1 MRFQLPYNMAPK
13 EPPLSE
19 AMKGQWA
26 SMIGMA
32 AMFVT
37 TIGLATLIQPF
48 YNHDELRAF
57 GTAGSTKL
65 GYVIMEGVLILV
77 FTAAIIWLAKKN
89 LQKFI
94 QVGIL
99 FVLWLALTFSV
110 VPMAYLVM
118 PIDDPTMDST
128 TAGSDATIISGLS
141 TTNDLILTN
150 DTAIMSIENVDGGLE
165 AFAGGSI
172 QWSFDIENQTGEPA
186 TAREPTIVESHGSF
200 VICDDTSWNRID
212 SVTGNILETYADD
225 CSVGFVNADGEAW
238 HIVRQRILKIDPF
251 KPIEDI
257 DTPLDLNWMW
267 VMPDGFNPNAIL
279 RIEHV
284 GPSHLLIVCDK
295 WTGVIEIPSEPSD
308 GGFEPKEIPT
318 TWNMTLGGADIFS
331 AIAYGNTPGEA
342 INDTAKSQSLFLG
355 HPDGTVDT
363 FLVHSN
369 GSVIDNTNIDFDEA
383 FEGPIRGLMLA
394 DCCDGGSN
402 DLWVV
407 DGTDLQIFM
416 GDRMVDRSRNT
427 IIEGEERVTMALIHR
442 NTSNHEVYK
451 DGILLV
457 DTEILNLSSPWIR
470 ADYVIPEGSPF
481 TIVGANVQ
489 YADIIGIVISIIL
502 MIALII
508 RPEWYVVNT
517 TGILVGAGVS
527 VMLGVSFVPWLVI
540 IFMIGMAIY
549 DHWAV
554 NGSKHM
560 LTLADTMIDLKLP
573 ILLVAPKDK
582 DYSFLE
588 EGEQVMT
595 DRGEDVQFELPSKSV
610 EKAPIEPPHK
620 PARKKKSADAM
631 FMGLG
636 DVIFPGI
643 LVISSMTFLSG
654 GNGFGIWSGPTMVA
668 FGTLIGGLCGY
679 MVLMTRVARGKP
691 QAGLPLLNGGSILGY
706 LISALLFIGPSALAF
721 NITLF

>member
-1 MRFQLPYNMAPK
+1 MRFQLPYYMAPK
-13 EPPLSE
+13 EPTLSE
-19 AMKGQWA
+19 AMKGQWP

-48 YNHDELRAF
+48 YDHDEYRAF
-57 GTAGSTKL
+57 GPGSETKAGFIL
-65 GYVIMEGVLILV
+65 IEGMFILI
-77 FTAAIIWLAKKN
+77 FTFAIIWLAKKN
-89 LQKFI
+89 LQRFI

-99 FVLWLALTFSV
+99 LVLWIALIFSV
-110 VPMAYLVM
+110 TPMGHLLM
-118 PIDDPTMDST
+118 PIDNPSMDST
-128 TAGSDATIISGLS
+128 LAGSDATIIQELS
-141 TTNDLILTN
+141 ASDELILTN
-150 DTAIMSIENVDGGLE
+150 STAIMSVENVDGSMESL
-165 AFAGGSI
+165 AGGTI
-172 QWSFDIENQTGEPA
+172 RWSFNIENQTGEPA
-186 TAREPTIVESHGSF
+186 TTREPTLVESHGSY
-200 VICDDTSWNRID
+200 VICDDTSWKRFD
-212 SVTGNILETYADD
+212 PVTGNILESYADD
-225 CSVGFVNADGEAW
+225 CTAGFIDADGEAW

-251 KPIEDI
+251 KPIEEI
-257 DTPLDLNWMW
+257 DTPINLNWMW
-267 VMPDGFNPNAIL
+267 VMPDGFDPNTIL

-284 GPSHLLIVCDK
+284 GSSHLLIICEK
-295 WTGVIEIPSEPSD
+295 WAGVIEIPSEPSEA
-308 GGFEPKEIPT
+308 GFEPAEIPT
-318 TWNMTLGGADIFS
+318 TWNITPRDSIFS
-331 AIAYGNTPGEA
+331 AVAYGNTPGQA
-342 INDTAKSQSLFLG
+342 INDTAKNQSLFFG
-355 HPDGTVDT
+355 YPDGTVDAL
-363 FLVHSN
+363 LVHSN
-369 GSVIDNTNIDFDEA
+369 GTVMNNLNIDLSEA
-383 FEGPIRGLMLA
+383 FDGPIRGLMLA
-394 DCCDGGSN
+394 DCCNGGSN

-407 DGTDLQIFM
+407 DGTDLRIFM
-416 GDRMVDRSRNT
+416 GSSMIDRSRNT
-427 IIEGEERVTMALIHR
+427 IIEGDERVTMALIHR
-442 NTSNHEVYK
+442 NTSNHDVLK
-451 DGILLV
+451 DGILFV
-457 DTEILNLSSPWIR
+457 DTETLNKSSPWIK
-470 ADYVIPEGSPF
+470 AEFVIAEGAPF
-481 TIVGANVQ
+481 TIGGVDFQ
-489 YADIIGIVISIIL
+489 YADIIGIVFSIVL

-582 DYSFLE
+582 DYSFLD
-588 EGEQVMT
+588 EGDQVMT
-595 DRGEDVQFELPSKSV
+595 DRGAEAHVELKSEPIETALELPPPK
-610 EKAPIEPPHK
+610 PI
-620 PARKKKSADAM
+620 RKKKSADAM

-654 GNGFGIWSGPTMVA
+654 GAGFGIWSGPTMVA

-679 MVLMTRVARGKP
+679 MVLMTQVARGKP

-706 LISALLFIGPSALAF
+706 LISVLLFIGPSALAF

>member
-13 EPPLSE
+13 ETPLSE
-19 AMKGQWA
+19 AMEGQWA

-48 YNHDELRAF
+48 YNYDELRAF

-65 GYVIMEGVLILV
+65 GFILMEGVLILV
-77 FTAAIIWLAKKN
+77 FTAVIIWLAKNN
-89 LQKFI
+89 LQKLI

-110 VPMAYLVM
+110 VPMAHLVM
-118 PIDDPTMDST
+118 PIDNPTMDAT

-141 TTNDLILTN
+141 STNELILTN
-150 DTAIMSIENVDGGLE
+150 GTSIVSIENVDGGLE

-186 TAREPTIVESHGSF
+186 TAREPTIVESHGSY

-212 SVTGNILETYADD
+212 STSGNIIETYADD

-251 KPIEDI
+251 KPIEEI

-284 GPSHLLIVCDK
+284 GTSHLLIVCDK
-295 WTGVIEIPSEPSD
+295 WAGVIEIPSEPSD

-318 TWNMTLGGADIFS
+318 TWNMTLSGADIFS
-331 AIAYGNTPGEA
+331 AIAYGNTPGEQ
-342 INDTAKSQSLFLG
+342 INDTAATQSLFFG

-369 GSVIDNTNIDFDEA
+369 GSVINNTNIDFTAA

-416 GDRMVDRSRNT
+416 GERMVDRSRNT
-427 IIEGEERVTMALIHR
+427 IIEGEERVTMALIHQ
-442 NTSNHEVYK
+442 NSSNHETYK
-451 DGILLV
+451 DGMLLV

-481 TIVGANVQ
+481 TIAGANVQ
-489 YADIIGIVISIIL
+489 YADIIGILISIIL
-502 MIALII
+502 MVALII

-595 DRGEDVQFELPSKSV
+595 DREEDAKIELPPKFV
-610 EKAPIEPPHK
+610 ENPPSEPLGK
-620 PARKKKSADAM
+620 PVRKKKSADAM

>member
-1 MRFQLPYNMAPK
+1 
-13 EPPLSE
+13 
-19 AMKGQWA
+19 
-26 SMIGMA
+26 
-32 AMFVT
+32 
-37 TIGLATLIQPF
+37 
-48 YNHDELRAF
+48 
-57 GTAGSTKL
+57 
-65 GYVIMEGVLILV
+65 
-77 FTAAIIWLAKKN
+77 
-89 LQKFI
+89 
-94 QVGIL
+94 
-99 FVLWLALTFSV
+99 
-110 VPMAYLVM
+110 
-118 PIDDPTMDST
+118 
-128 TAGSDATIISGLS
+128 
-141 TTNDLILTN
+141 
-150 DTAIMSIENVDGGLE
+150 
-165 AFAGGSI
+165 
-172 QWSFDIENQTGEPA
+172 
-186 TAREPTIVESHGSF
+186 
-200 VICDDTSWNRID
+200 
-212 SVTGNILETYADD
+212 
-225 CSVGFVNADGEAW
+225 
-238 HIVRQRILKIDPF
+238 
-251 KPIEDI
+251 
-257 DTPLDLNWMW
+257 
-267 VMPDGFNPNAIL
+267 
-279 RIEHV
+279 
-284 GPSHLLIVCDK
+284 
-295 WTGVIEIPSEPSD
+295 
-308 GGFEPKEIPT
+308 
-318 TWNMTLGGADIFS
+318 
-331 AIAYGNTPGEA
+331 
-342 INDTAKSQSLFLG
+342 
-355 HPDGTVDT
+355 
-363 FLVHSN
+363 
-369 GSVIDNTNIDFDEA
+369 
-383 FEGPIRGLMLA
+383 
-394 DCCDGGSN
+394 
-402 DLWVV
+402 
-407 DGTDLQIFM
+407 
-416 GDRMVDRSRNT
+416 
-427 IIEGEERVTMALIHR
+427 
-442 NTSNHEVYK
+442 
-451 DGILLV
+451 
-457 DTEILNLSSPWIR
+457 
-470 ADYVIPEGSPF
+470 
-481 TIVGANVQ
+481 
-489 YADIIGIVISIIL
+489 

-610 EKAPIEPPHK
+610 EKAPIEPLHK